1 MKKIKY
7 ILFGIMT
14 MLISMPT
21 VFAEDYTNYIA
32 CGDSAIPAPIP
43 AITRVIILILQILI
57 PIIIIIMGSLD
68 LMKSIAA
75 DPDKI
80 KNGQKQFIKRLTAA
94 GIFFLVITITKF
106 VVSIAADSSE
116 SSIADC
122 VDCMISDAEK
132 CGEITTDGP
141 FDVAKKK

>member
-21 VFAEDYTNYIA
+21 VFAEDYTQYIA
-32 CGDSAIPAPIP
+32 CGDSSIPAPIP
-43 AITRVIILILQILI
+43 AITRVIVLILQVLI
-57 PIIIIIMGSLD
+57 PIIIIIMGSID
-68 LMKSIAA
+68 LMKAVAA
-75 DPDKI
+75 DPEKI
-80 KNGQKQFIKRLTAA
+80 KNGQKQFFKRLTAA
-94 GIFFLVITITKF
+94 AIFFLVITITKF
-106 VVSIAADSSE
+106 VVSIAADAGE

-132 CGEITTDGP
+132 CGEITADGP
-141 FDVAKKK
+141 FDTSKKK